1 LVARQPR
8 TVEAMAI
15 TRVAGKQNRRNVIIS
30 GARISSRNGFMWATR
45 RVGYSCRI
53 KGVILHEP
61 DSEGAMGAARDPGVS
76 AAATALE
83 ALAAGE
89 APDPADVLAGA
100 LALERLCAAPD
111 APREMQDAAAGFK
124 RLASGG
130 ALDLDVAGLARAR
143 KLAAQ
148 LRALNAGDRP

>member
-15 TRVAGKQNRRNVIIS
+15 KRVAGKQNRLNVVIR
-30 GARISSRNGFMWATR
+30 GARISSRNAFMWATW

-53 KGVILHEP
+53 KAVILHET
-61 DSEGAMGAARDPGVS
+61 DSEGAMGAARDPGIS

-124 RLASGG
+124 RLVSGG
-130 ALDLDVAGLARAR
+130 APGLDVAGLARAR
-143 KLAAQ
+143 KLAAH
-148 LRALNAGDRP
+148 LRALNAGGRP